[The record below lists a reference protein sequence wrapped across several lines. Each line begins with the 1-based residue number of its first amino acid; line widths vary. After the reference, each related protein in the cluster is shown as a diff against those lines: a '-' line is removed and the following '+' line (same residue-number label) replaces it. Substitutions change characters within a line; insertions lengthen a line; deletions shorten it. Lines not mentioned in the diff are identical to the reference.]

1 MGKLEVHQLAQE
13 EVYLDI
19 VRIAEQYRLRADG
32 SSIEEGSVCSL
43 RCSGREILVV
53 ARGSAVTERHIFLDE
68 RSRNK
73 LGVDLARTY
82 EFEMTTLGFLG
93 KLRWALQASDVRY
106 SFPALVSV
114 VSLSLGLLSVLLG
127 ILSLVLVV
135 CH

>member
-19 VRIAEQYRLRADG
+19 VKIAEQYRLRADG
-32 SSIEEGSVCSL
+32 SSIEEGSGCSL

-73 LGVDLARTY
+73 LGIDLARTY
-82 EFEMTTLGFLG
+82 EFEMTTLGSWGSCVGHCKPAMCDTVFPL
-93 KLRWALQASDVRY
+93 
-106 SFPALVSV
+106 SFRLSP
-114 VSLSLGLLSVLLG
+114 SLWGF
-127 ILSLVLVV
+127 
-135 CH
+135 

>member
-32 SSIEEGSVCSL
+32 SSIAEGSVCSL
-43 RCSGREILVV
+43 RCNGQEILVV
-53 ARGSAVTERHIFLDE
+53 ARGSASAERHIFLDE
-68 RSRNK
+68 RSRTK
-73 LGVDLARTY
+73 LGVDLANTY
-82 EFEMTTLGFLG
+82 DFEMTTLGFLG

-127 ILSLVLVV
+127 ILSLILVV